1 MTYTITANPA
11 FNSLEISFDGKPAQE
26 VRDALKAL
34 NFRWHAVKKVW
45 YGYSDENT
53 VRAAI
58 DGGKVEKIES
68 KPGAVDKDMLKRE
81 FAKAWHDSKMIDF
94 CTNKVAA
101 CAVLPSGEIFT
112 VEKQHI
118 ETRFCFGESGY
129 DYDEAAS
136 MAYHAKTS
144 AEYFKRE
151 NMAYFKRWLDDL
163 EDAKNEN
170 SNCRLMIY
178 PTQYSGQSEDCNL
191 RGFGFVKTSDVID
204 ACGGSC
210 YLSELPGKELT
221 VNCRACRVATSAEID
236 AITEAFKT
244 AAAAHEKKVDN
255 YLKRYG
261 MSKVDTW
268 TYWRDA

>member
-1 MTYTITANPA
+1 MDSTGSLKMTGSQVN
-11 FNSLEISFDGKPAQE
+11 NKGL
-26 VRDALKAL
+26 
-34 NFRWHAVKKVW
+34 
-45 YGYSDENT
+45 
-53 VRAAI
+53 
-58 DGGKVEKIES
+58 GGSVT
-68 KPGAVDKDMLKRE
+68 LR
-81 FAKAWHDSKMIDF
+81 
-94 CTNKVAA
+94 TNNA
-101 CAVLPSGEIFT
+101 CAGVYSGKNPNG
-112 VEKQHI
+112 V
-118 ETRFCFGESGY
+118 CVNSNGESGY
-129 DYDEAAS
+129 DYNEAAS

-151 NMAYFKRWLDDL
+151 NMAYFKRWLDEL

-170 SNCRLMIY
+170 SNYRLVIY

-221 VNCRACRVATSAEID
+221 VNFRACRVATFAEID

-244 AAAAHEKKVDN
+244 AAATHEKKVDN

>member
-1 MTYTITANPA
+1 MSYTITANPA

-34 NFRWHAVKKVW
+34 KFRWHAVKKVW

-58 DGGKVEKIES
+58 DGGKVEKTD
-68 KPGAVDKDMLKRE
+68 KPGTLDKDMLKRE
-81 FAKAWHDSKMIDF
+81 FSKAWHDEKMIDF

-101 CAVLPSGEIFT
+101 CAVLSSGEILT
-112 VEKQHI
+112 IDKQHI
-118 ETRFCFGESGY
+118 KTDFCFGESGY
-129 DYDEAAS
+129 DYNEASEAA
-136 MAYHAKTS
+136 AHARTS
-144 AEYFKRE
+144 ADYFKRE
-151 NMAYFKRWLDDL
+151 NMAYFKRWLEEL
-163 EDAKNEN
+163 NEVKNE
-170 SNCRLMIY
+170 SSKYKLVIY
-178 PTQYSGQSEDCNL
+178 PNQYDRQSEDCKL
-191 RGFGFVKTSDVID
+191 RGFGFVKTSDVIE

-221 VNCRACRVATSAEID
+221 VNFRACRIATSAEID
-236 AITEAFKT
+236 ALTEAFKT
-244 AAAAHEKKVDN
+244 TAAAHEKKVDN

-261 MSKVDTW
+261 MSKVHSW